1 MPQATIVV
9 PGLLTKSRTEAVETW
24 RDRIV
29 PSSPL
34 QDGRDVFVLNYETEH
49 MLQTGKA
56 IDNWVTSKLKGYV
69 KKEVIKRTVLSAYF
83 MAVSL
88 PM

>member
-1 MPQATIVV
+1 
-9 PGLLTKSRTEAVETW
+9 
-24 RDRIV
+24 
-29 PSSPL
+29 
-34 QDGRDVFVLNYETEH
+34 

-56 IDNWVTSKLKGYV
+56 IDSWVTTKLKGYV